1 MDVANLR
8 SEQSNIGVP
17 GARWSLQD
25 AKARF
30 SEVVRLAREDG
41 PQRVTLHGED
51 AVVIVSAQTYDRDRQ
66 RHTGKRLVEALAA
79 SPLGDLEFERAA
91 VSGPVRDVD
100 L

>member
-1 MDVANLR
+1 MPKRESLSSNL
-8 SEQSNIGVP
+8 GGA
-17 GARWSLQD
+17 GARWPLQD

-30 SEVVRLAREDG
+30 SEVVRRAQEDG
-41 PQRVTLHGED
+41 PQRVTLHGKD

-66 RHTGKRLVEALAA
+66 RHTGQRLVEALAA
-79 SPLGDLEFERAA
+79 APLGNLEFERVS